1 MNLVFLSESTVEG
14 EVSVEFWFEAYLEE
28 TWQDLSERLYNIY
41 CNIIELCFRLVKKN
55 TPYLLLFFK
64 YD

>member
-1 MNLVFLSESTVEG
+1 M
-14 EVSVEFWFEAYLEE
+14 SVEFWFEAYLEE